1 MAQEIE
7 RKYLLKGNQWRS
19 LAVGKEY
26 CQGYIPTVGE
36 RTVRVR
42 IIGDE
47 AYLTI
52 KGKTIGQTRSEFEYP
67 ITVEDAREMLNT
79 LCVHPLIEKTRY
91 KIQKGDLTWEVDEF
105 SGENKGLIIAEVEL
119 KTEEQKIDLPDWIDR
134 EVTDRKYFNSSLVQ
148 HPYSQWQEK

>member
-7 RKYLLKGNQWRS
+7 RKYLLKGTKWRS

-47 AYLTI
+47 GYLTI
-52 KGKTIGQTRSEFEYP
+52 KGKTIGRARSEFEYP
-67 ITVEDAREMLNT
+67 IPVEDAREMLNT

-91 KIQKGDLTWEVDEF
+91 KIQQGDLTWEVDEF

-119 KTEEQKIDLPDWIDR
+119 KTEDQQIDLPDWIDR
-134 EVTDRKYFNSSLVQ
+134 EVTDIKYFNSSLVQ